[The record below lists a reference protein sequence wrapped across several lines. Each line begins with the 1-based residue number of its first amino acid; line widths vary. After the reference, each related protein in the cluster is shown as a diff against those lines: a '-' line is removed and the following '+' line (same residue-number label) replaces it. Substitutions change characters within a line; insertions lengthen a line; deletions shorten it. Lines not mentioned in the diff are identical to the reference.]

1 VGMWL
6 DHVDFG
12 DYSLAAVQKE
22 LTGAE
27 LLDEDISFICRKLNI
42 TREDDTEM
50 LKGAFLSTS

>member
-1 VGMWL
+1 MWL

-42 TREDDTEM
+42 TREDDKEM